1 VKPVGEDRR
10 AALREE
16 VLLRLV
22 PKEEERRQVRDFT
35 ELLERELSER
45 LLEAGLRATA
55 EVHGSTA
62 RDTWLRGDRDID
74 VFIVLDPEYGR
85 DIIPKVLDIVRDYV
99 GVGWVEAYA
108 EHPYIQAEIDG
119 FDVEFVPC
127 FRIDPGERLI
137 SSTDRTPLHTKF
149 VRENLLPEGGDE
161 VRLLKRF
168 MMGVGVYGAE
178 VKVGGFSGY
187 LCELFIVHY
196 RSFYKILASASAWE
210 QREVVDITGSAEPE
224 ALKKKFGEPL
234 IVPDPVDPSRNA
246 ASAVSDTSMWTFVAS
261 ARAFLKRPRETFFFP
276 EKREADFE
284 VVLDSLRSRGS
295 SLLFVVVADG
305 DVDVPDVLWGQ
316 LYKTERSISNLL
328 AEGGFSLIRS
338 SVWSDEAS
346 KHILL
351 FELETAVL
359 PELMKFKGPPVV
371 LEEDSVRFLRAHIS
385 DESTVSGPWIEEQ
398 RWWVEKRR
406 RHRNARFLLE
416 HTLRGGGVG
425 VGIPRRLSLKFARGF
440 QVLLDDEISAHL
452 SRDFARFMNS
462 FLRGRP
468 DWLE

>member
-1 VKPVGEDRR
+1 MGEDRR
-10 AALREE
+10 VALREE

-22 PKEEERRQVRDFT
+22 PGEEERRQVREFT
-35 ELLERELSER
+35 ERLERELSER
-45 LLEAGLRATA
+45 LQESGLRATA

-62 RDTWLRGDRDID
+62 RDTWLSGEEDVD

-85 DIIPKVLDIVRDYV
+85 NIIPKVLDIVRDYV
-99 GVGWVEAYA
+99 GPGWVEAYA
-108 EHPYIQAEIDG
+108 EHPYIQAEVDG

-127 FRIDPGERLI
+127 FRVDPGEGLI
-137 SSTDRTPLHTKF
+137 SATDRTPLHTKY
-149 VRENLLPEGGDE
+149 VRENLPPGGGDE

-187 LCELFIVHY
+187 LCELLIAHY
-196 RSFYKILASASAWE
+196 RSFYNLLAAASAWE
-210 QREVVDITGSAEPE
+210 QREVVDVTGSTEPE
-224 ALKKKFGEPL
+224 ALKKKFGELL

-246 ASAVSDTSMWTFVAS
+246 ASAVSDNSMWTFAAS
-261 ARAFLKRPRETFFFP
+261 ARAFLKWPRETFFFP
-276 EKREADFE
+276 EKREADFN

-295 SLLFVVVADG
+295 NMMFVVVADG

-316 LYKTERSISNLL
+316 LYKAERTLSFLL
-328 AEGGFSLIRS
+328 RESGFSLIRS
-338 SVWSDEAS
+338 GVWSDEAS

-371 LEEDSVRFLRAHIS
+371 LEEDSVKFLRAHIG
-385 DESTVSGPWIEEQ
+385 DEYTVSGPWIEGQ

-406 RHRNARFLLE
+406 RDRNARFLLE
-416 HTLRGGGVG
+416 HTLGGGGVG
-425 VGIPRRLSLKFARGF
+425 VGIPRRLSLKIARGF

-452 SRDFARFMNS
+452 SRDFARFLNS

-468 DWLE
+468 DWLG